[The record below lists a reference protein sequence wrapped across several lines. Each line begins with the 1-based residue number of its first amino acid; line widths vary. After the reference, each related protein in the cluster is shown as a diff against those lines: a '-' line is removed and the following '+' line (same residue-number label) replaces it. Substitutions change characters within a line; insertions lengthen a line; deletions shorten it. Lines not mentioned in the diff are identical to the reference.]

1 MPHVTHYDNFGTA
14 RFFTFSCYHRDR
26 LLITDIDIE
35 IFLSE
40 LEASKKKY
48 GVLILGYVIMPNHVH
63 LVLYKDDNLKFGSI
77 IGEIKRKSAYKIIT
91 RWKSQDRTMLNQ
103 IMVPI
108 GRKQKYAFWLP
119 RCYDHNCRTPDSV
132 REKINYCHNNP
143 VKAGLVSEPGDWK
156 WSSFRWYRGE
166 KNSIIQINEVEL

>member
-1 MPHVTHYDNFGTA
+1 M
-14 RFFTFSCYHRDR
+14 
-26 LLITDIDIE
+26 LITDIDIE

-108 GRKQKYAFWLP
+108 GRKQKYAF
-119 RCYDHNCRTPDSV
+119 CCRDV
-132 REKINYCHNNP
+132 MIIIAGRRIRFEKKLIIVIIIRSRPGWFPNP
-143 VKAGLVSEPGDWK
+143 AIGNGRVLDGI
-156 WSSFRWYRGE
+156 GE
-166 KNSIIQINEVEL
+166 RKIVLYKSMRLSCKLKDV